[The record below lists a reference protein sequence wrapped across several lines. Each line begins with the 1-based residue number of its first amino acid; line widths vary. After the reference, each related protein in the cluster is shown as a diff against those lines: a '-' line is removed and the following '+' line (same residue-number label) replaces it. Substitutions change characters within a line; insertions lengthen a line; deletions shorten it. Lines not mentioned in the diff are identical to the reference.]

1 MLHTHKTMN
10 KVLSLLSLLLLF
22 SWVNA
27 GDEYAI
33 DKATV
38 NATGGISS
46 GSNYQIKSSTG
57 QPDASNLIG
66 GGGFIINGGIWTPQ
80 NNSDIIFI
88 NGFEQ

>member
-1 MLHTHKTMN
+1 MK
-10 KVLSLLSLLLLF
+10 KVLLFLILLLLF
-22 SWVNA
+22 GWVNA

-38 NATGGISS
+38 NTTGGVSS
-46 GSNYQIKSSTG
+46 GSNYQIKSSAG

-66 GGGFIINGGIWTPQ
+66 GGGFVINGGIWTQ
-80 NNSDIIFI
+80 QINNDIIFI